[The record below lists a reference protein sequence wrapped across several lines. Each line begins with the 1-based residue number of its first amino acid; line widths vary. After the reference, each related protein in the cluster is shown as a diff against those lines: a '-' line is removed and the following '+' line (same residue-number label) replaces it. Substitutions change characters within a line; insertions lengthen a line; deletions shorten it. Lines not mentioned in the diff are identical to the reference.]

1 LKKDLLELIDSQ
13 KEIEKMFHPFDDN
26 VGILFEKISDVPE
39 FQNWFQEIKLE
50 LQGIYDRTH
59 DTFVGETINLCGKRV
74 DEFTEKKYFVELVG
88 KLQAIRKNIDKYYPD
103 EKKESSHS
111 QGGASG
117 MKKKPL
123 IFISHS
129 SKNKDQVAKIAD
141 LLRSINL
148 SPRRDIFCS
157 SLPGYGIPNGAN
169 IFDFLRE
176 RFLNYDLHIIFV
188 HSPEYYESPVSL
200 NEMGAAW
207 VLRANATSLLLPGFD
222 FSGMKG
228 VIGSDCIAIKLDGDS
243 SEVKDRLNQLR
254 RELESE
260 FDISDNEDIIWEE
273 ARNRFIREIN
283 GDVSTQNEN
292 ISATPALIT
301 EEMKQLLKKVAAV
314 TEGQILIDSDLESGT
329 YIQIG
334 SEVVAKEYPDRRKYA
349 VWEEALNACLQA
361 KYIERK
367 SEAVCVIT
375 NAGYKAVE

>member
-1 LKKDLLELIDSQ
+1 MKKDLLELIDSQ

-207 VLRANATSLLLPGFD
+207 VLRDNATSLLLPGFD